1 MVKKVKSLEDI
12 AELDIITT
20 EDEQN
25 LKEYEEEKEEIN
37 CTEIVKKIQE
47 VCEKLCVIDN
57 YFDSLNDE
65 QSRVDEELSDLCHYI
80 ENNDLKPTQC
90 TKIVKAI
97 KDKRLERREIVKDIE
112 IRRVYN
118 LYKNRLCQSEQ
129 RQFFISEI
137 WKAAKNLNTEY
148 KNRRYTDEDFK
159 NLFK

>member
-1 MVKKVKSLEDI
+1 MTKKVKSLEDI

-25 LKEYEEEKEEIN
+25 FKEYKEEKEEID

-65 QSRVDEELSDLCHYI
+65 QSKVDEELSDLCHYI

-97 KDKRLERREIVKDIE
+97 KDVTNNLTAYNKPLIE
-112 IRRVYN
+112 FSKLN
-118 LYKNRLCQSEQ
+118 LIESENSILLIKIIPEQIIGMNKSFLIFRKSTLPIKNKIHPS
-129 RQFFISEI
+129 
-137 WKAAKNLNTEY
+137 KK
-148 KNRRYTDEDFK
+148 
-159 NLFK
+159 